1 MKKAQGISIN
11 TIIIAAIALIVLVV
25 LIAIFAGRMG
35 IFGKDLTIAQEGI
48 ECRSD
53 DDTLVIVEG
62 NSCTAADEKY
72 LLTGVSNKF
81 SQYIGIV
88 KKCGEGET
96 DPEGKGCIKPGRICC
111 TRKV

>member
-48 ECRSD
+48 ECKSD
-53 DDTLVIVEG
+53 DGTLVIVEG
-62 NSCTAADEKY
+62 NSCTAADGD
-72 LLTGVSNKF
+72 LWNDDSNKF
-81 SQYIGIV
+81 SRYIGIV